1 MLFFL
6 LRLGGLVDNY
16 NARAIKTRVKQG
28 IKTMTYQIALL
39 LKTIETANSERVI
52 SSQVSKL
59 QFEALALKNRIAV
72 YNKKSAAFARRLK
85 QDAKRNAEMVAQ
97 WKIK

>member
-1 MLFFL
+1 
-6 LRLGGLVDNY
+6 
-16 NARAIKTRVKQG
+16 
-28 IKTMTYQIALL
+28 MTYQIALL

-52 SSQVSKL
+52 GSQVSKL

-72 YNKKSAAFARRLK
+72 HNKKSAAFARQLK
-85 QDAKRNAEMVAQ
+85 QDAKRNAEMIAQ